1 MTIRKEIMTLL
12 LLVVLSFR
20 STDAAPPQK
29 GPAYYTDVHGAGAL
43 VQAMHAIARFDPA
56 YKSHRDAGVNWM
68 LRQVREFPNEGR
80 TWLQNPSARNG
91 TPKYNLAITVTANY
105 SAKAL
110 MEVYEE
116 TKDPRLLA
124 VIDDHMAWLKQTAHQ
139 KGAKRGIDALFWTSR
154 HEIEPTRRAAKPRPL
169 LSGNSWGFGNVLDAF
184 GEYYRLTKDES
195 VLPYLE
201 KGTRFGYLAS
211 VKTRGTSATADF
223 RRRRGLPPQEA
234 GGSADHFQRIHWM
247 RGDGSVVMGFC
258 RGCSGNVYALQTAQK
273 LIPGATITEDHSI
286 EDVINS
292 GLRFLIDEAEKQNE
306 TAIWYNMNGRPG
318 ERNLGIGRGVSGIA
332 TTLWRGYEMNR
343 ELGNQ
348 EMARRC
354 RETAEGTIRL
364 ILDEVESLD
373 PTEPLSEYVAAQ
385 DESAGKKKVEDRSGR
400 LVETIGICSGISGT
414 YRWLFEYADAVR
426 TEDPKLAKRCEEAT
440 RIVARRL
447 VNTAFVVD
455 GTYAWKNHNPK
466 FGGKKVVN
474 MAIDHG
480 QTGVVTALAE
490 IGWRLKDEDI
500 MNAARKGA
508 DYVAM
513 NLVTDGDGVKM
524 PMLVKIDPNAK
535 PLVARD

>member
-1 MTIRKEIMTLL
+1 MCHTSSISTIIALT
-12 LLVVLSFR
+12 VVSLS
-20 STDAAPPQK
+20 SAGAADPQK
-29 GPAYYTDVHGAGAL
+29 GPAFYTDVHGAGAL
-43 VQAMHAIARFDPA
+43 IQSMHAVGEFDNS
-56 YKSHRDAGVNWM
+56 YLSYRDSGVNWL
-68 LRQVREFPNEGR
+68 LRQVREFPGEGR
-80 TWLQNPSARNG
+80 TWLQNPSA
-91 TPKYNLAITVTANY
+91 PKRLPIYRQTITVSTNYTATV
-105 SAKAL
+105 L
-110 MEVYEE
+110 MRVYEQ
-116 TKDPRLLA
+116 TGDPRLMKA
-124 VIDDHMAWLKQTAHQ
+124 IDDHMAWLKNTAHE
-139 KGAKRGIDALFWTSR
+139 KGAKQGVEALFWTSR
-154 HEIEPTRRAAKPRPL
+154 HSLDPGKLAAKPRPL
-169 LSGNSWGFGNVLDAF
+169 MSGNSWGFGNVLDAF
-184 GEYYRLTKDES
+184 GEYYRVTQDES

-201 KGTRFGYLAS
+201 RGARFGYLAS
-211 VKTRGTSATADF
+211 IKTQGTSATADF
-223 RRRRGLPPQEA
+223 RRRRGLPPLDSGDSTE
-234 GGSADHFQRIHWM
+234 HLERIHWK
-247 RGDGSVVMGFC
+247 RGDGNVVMGFC
-258 RGCSGNVYALQTAQK
+258 RGCSGNVYALQTAQQ
-273 LIPGATITEDHSI
+273 LIPGKQITEDHSI
-286 EDVINS
+286 EDIINS
-292 GLRFLIDEAEKQNE
+292 GLRFLIDEAEKQNRQ
-306 TAIWYNMNGRPG
+306 AIWYNMNGRPG

-385 DESAGKKKVEDRSGR
+385 DESAGKTKAVDRSGR
-400 LVETIGICSGISGT
+400 VVETIGICSGISGT

-426 TEDPKLAKRCEEAT
+426 DEDPELAKRCEQAT
-440 RIVARRL
+440 RIVAHRL
-447 VNTAFVVD
+447 INTAFVVND
-455 GTYAWKNHNPK
+455 AYAWKNHNPK
-466 FGGKKVVN
+466 FGGDKVVN

-524 PMLVKIDPNAK
+524 PMLVEIDPKAG